1 MSTSRNHSFTLTE
14 LLVAIAIV
22 LILVGIT
29 IAGVGYA
36 RRRADEA
43 KTVAILEQFAQGL
56 EAFRAENGYY
66 PPSATATDVKFHLI
80 QLPGDDEPRHFV
92 LTIGPSTYN
101 FYSEKSGKNF
111 CEFSQFDKITTA
123 TILDDSW
130 DNAVQYQ
137 CPGSNNKTGFDL
149 WSKGQNAASADDD
162 ITNWGDNKH

>member
-1 MSTSRNHSFTLTE
+1 MTSYRNHSFTLVE

-66 PPSATATDVKFHLI
+66 PPSATATDVKLN
-80 QLPGDDEPRHFV
+80 LDSNGRFV
-92 LTIGPSTYN
+92 MTIGPSTYK

-111 CEFSQFDKITTA
+111 LEFSHFDTNVA
-123 TILDDSW
+123 ALEDSW

-137 CPGSNNKTGFDL
+137 CPGANNKTGFDL